1 MAGRQQTAPPQPRR
15 SKSAKT
21 HRTSTPARGHRPP
34 KPGQVP
40 IKKKSPLRN
49 RILFLKR
56 YYLPPGRRESDH
68 NCERVEQGCLSTY
81 VS

>member
-40 IKKKSPLRN
+40 IKKKKSITEQNSIFEKILLASGSP
-49 RILFLKR
+49 RI
-56 YYLPPGRRESDH
+56 
-68 NCERVEQGCLSTY
+68 
-81 VS
+81 